1 VRENEEAQHRMIP
14 SPVTRT
20 GVARE
25 TGFTMDTSSIK
36 FGSGMTREV
45 GFDAVRLGCR
55 RVMLLTDQNLA
66 TLPPV
71 TTAVESLAASGLD
84 VVVFDAVRTEPTD
97 GSFREAIAV
106 AAEGRFDGYV
116 AIGGGSVIDTAKA
129 ANLYATYPADLLAYV
144 NAPIGRAE
152 PVPGPLR
159 PLIAVPT
166 TAGTGSE
173 TTGVAIFD
181 FVEMG
186 AKTGIAHRAL
196 RPALGIVDPDNTRTL
211 PPMVAACSG
220 LDVLCHGLESYTAL
234 PFHEREAPA
243 SPALRP
249 AYQGANPISDIW
261 SRRAVEMTAAY
272 IVRAVTDSSD
282 DEARAAMML
291 AATFAGVGFGNAGV
305 HLCHGMSY
313 PVSGLVKSYQA
324 MGYPAGK
331 PLVPHGMSVTL
342 NAPAVFRWTASSNP
356 ARHLD
361 MAAAMGADVRDVS
374 PDDAGEILAGE
385 VVRLMQTLGLPSGL
399 RAVGYSE
406 ADIDR
411 LVEGTLPQHRV
422 TKLSPRPVT
431 PEALRQL
438 FLSSMDLW

>member
-1 VRENEEAQHRMIP
+1 MI
-14 SPVTRT
+14 
-20 GVARE
+20 RE
-25 TGFTMDTSSIK
+25 TGFTMDTSSIR
-36 FGSGMTREV
+36 FGPGMTREL
-45 GFDAVRLGCR
+45 GYEAARLGCR
-55 RVMLLTDQNLA
+55 RVMLVTDSRLA
-66 TLPPV
+66 ALPPV
-71 TTAVESLAASGLD
+71 EIARESLNAAGIET
-84 VVVFDAVRTEPTD
+84 VVFDQVKTEPTD
-97 GSFREAIAV
+97 ASFGEAILFAT
-106 AAEGRFDGYV
+106 AGRFDGYV
-116 AIGGGSVIDTAKA
+116 AVGGGSVIDTAKA

-181 FVEMG
+181 FIAMG

-196 RPALGIVDPDNTRTL
+196 RPAVGIVDPENTRTL

-234 PFHEREAPA
+234 PYSEREAAVHPG
-243 SPALRP
+243 LRP

-261 SRRAVEMTAAY
+261 SRRAVELTAAN
-272 IVRAVTDSSD
+272 IPQVLRDPS
-282 DEARAAMML
+282 DEARSAMLL

-313 PVSGLVKSYQA
+313 PISGLVKGYRA
-324 MGYPAGK
+324 EGYPDDT
-331 PLVPHGMSVTL
+331 PLVPHGLSVVL
-342 NAPAVFRWTASSNP
+342 SAPAVFRWTAVTNP

-361 MAAAMGADVRDVS
+361 MAAAMGADIRDVD
-374 PDDAGEILAGE
+374 PHDAGDLLAGE
-385 VVRLMQTLGLPSGL
+385 LILLLREIGMPNGL
-399 RAVGYSE
+399 RAVGYTE
-406 ADIDR
+406 ADVDR
-411 LVEGTLPQHRV
+411 LIEGTLPQHRV

-438 FLSSMDLW
+438 FLESLDLW